1 MTAEPDI
8 TAALG
13 GDVVALS
20 PTGDVAA
27 AAREHGRPGAVIACL
42 DVLEQLDHFLPVVEA
57 LVAAAKAGATVVLR
71 VPNTPLT
78 GQRGASTWGE
88 GAVEELR
95 GLLPADAV
103 VLRQVPLR
111 GAAVVREHGVLAVA
125 VDVDVAGHD
134 AASHF
139 VAAFGPRA
147 AELADAAAVAPAD
160 LAAERAEQHRLRSDV
175 AFLEARVRE
184 LEARLGPTAGVVGLP
199 A

>member
-1 MTAEPDI
+1 VTAEPDI

-13 GDVVALS
+13 GDVVALA

-27 AAREHGRPGAVIACL
+27 AAREHARPGAVISCL

-57 LVAAAKAGATVVLR
+57 LVAAAEAGATVVVR

-88 GAVEELR
+88 GALEELR

-111 GAAVVREHGVLAVA
+111 GAAIVREHGVLAVE
-125 VDVDVAGHD
+125 VDVEDHH

-160 LAAERAEQHRLRSDV
+160 LAAERAEHHRLRSDV

-184 LEARLGPTAGVVGLP
+184 LEARLGPAAGVVGLP